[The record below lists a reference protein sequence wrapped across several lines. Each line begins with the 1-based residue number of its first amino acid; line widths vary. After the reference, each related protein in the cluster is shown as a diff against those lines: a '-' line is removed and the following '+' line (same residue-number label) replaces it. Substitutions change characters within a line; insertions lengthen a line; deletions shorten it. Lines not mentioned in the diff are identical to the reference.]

1 LPGATTLSKSRDK
14 ILESAQKLFHLYG
27 FQQTSIDEI
36 LNDSGVTKSNFYYHF
51 KSKEQL
57 GLEILDRRIQQYETD
72 VLSRT
77 LENNSLTPSQ
87 KIDNFYSKVKTFHT
101 DLGCA
106 KGCPFGNL
114 AIEMSGINENFRT
127 RLADF
132 FNRWQKSIQDCI
144 EEGISSGEF
153 NSDISPHV
161 MSQLILSHLEGAI
174 MMVKTHRSIEPLTKG
189 SETIIKILKAA

>member
-1 LPGATTLSKSRDK
+1 MSKSKTK
-14 ILESAQKLFHLYG
+14 ILDSAQKLFHLYG

-51 KSKEQL
+51 RSKEEL
-57 GLEILDRRIQQYETD
+57 GLEILDRRIKQYETD

-77 LENNSLTPSQ
+77 LENTSLSPSTR
-87 KIDNFYSKVKTFHT
+87 INNFYKKVKTFHT

-114 AIEMSGINENFRT
+114 AIEMSGVNENFRT

-132 FNRWQKSIQDCI
+132 FIRWEKSIQDCI
-144 EEGISSGEF
+144 EEGINSGEF
-153 NSDISPHV
+153 KRDISPKV

-174 MMVKTHRSIEPLTKG
+174 MMVKTHRSIEPLSSG
-189 SETIIKILKAA
+189 SETIINLLKAA